1 MSAAIRIN
9 LRASSATRA
18 LIDQAADAAGRNR
31 SEFMLE
37 AACEKAREVLLD
49 RTHFE
54 LGAAAHARF
63 VRALEGPMPNADA
76 IARLLS
82 RRAPWEG
89 PTNK

>member
-1 MSAAIRIN
+1 MSAAVRIN
-9 LRASSATRA
+9 LRATRA
-18 LIDQAADAAGRNR
+18 SQVLIDQAADISGRNR

-49 RTHFE
+49 RTQFE
-54 LGAAAHARF
+54 LGAAAHGRF
-63 VRALEGPMPNADA
+63 ARALEGPLPDAAA

-89 PTNK
+89 DGR